1 MVKFVCPEGKR
12 RQGQLCFQAPK
23 GAADGEETERMCGTE
38 PDRTSSGD
46 PAKSAKLQADGTSG
60 ASAELKALISSFR
73 PSLTPKEV
81 LHLGAFGA
89 PTELPKSWLKGLDIR
104 WLVTGK
110 ITMSPGCDVAC
121 GSDGTNEDDATVNH
135 YGVKCGNTL
144 EETEHARYGWFQWY
158 CRFFQGRR
166 SEDDP
171 RQIKRWLKICGP
183 TGRWKGNLIAKC
195 VKANRAYNDP
205 KAGQDHVSPVV
216 RQSLLHWAY
225 ELTAADLREK
235 KKEILQGGLGLC
247 RIARYGWCVA

>member
-23 GAADGEETERMCGTE
+23 GAADGE
-38 PDRTSSGD
+38 
-46 PAKSAKLQADGTSG
+46 DGTSG

-81 LHLGAFGA
+81 LHLGAFGGTYFRDIDSA
-89 PTELPKSWLKGLDIR
+89 VTGKRHKDAWKELPKSWLKGLDIR
-104 WLVTGK
+104 RQ
-110 ITMSPGCDVAC
+110 VAR
-121 GSDGTNEDDATVNH
+121 DWEDYDATVNH

-144 EETEHARYGWFQWY
+144 EEWENAGWMHPQDPYGWFQWY

-205 KAGQDHVSPVV
+205 KVSPVV

-235 KKEILQGGLGLC
+235 KKEILQGKGAYALPRAELFEVHRQGLK
-247 RIARYGWCVA
+247 RPAASR